1 MNYRWM
7 SAGTETVNTEER
19 FKLEDMNLM
28 TFENNSSSLDH
39 ENFLFTTEPRAI
51 LPTRVSCLTHLK
63 ISKACTW

>member
-39 ENFLFTTEPRAI
+39 DNFFVHNGATSHITNA
-51 LPTRVSCLTHLK
+51 
-63 ISKACTW
+63 